1 MTEDHI
7 PVAAGREPA
16 SVIDIIVL
24 DQFSMMS
31 LAAVIEPLRA
41 ANRVSGKELYRW
53 RLSSF
58 ERSEV
63 QSSSGIR
70 ITVDGLFSPKGE
82 RDIVFVVAAFRAREV
97 NARIAAHLRRAIRES
112 TIVVGVE
119 AGAWVVARSGLLDN
133 YSATTHWEDLEDFT
147 EAFPLVN
154 VVADRFVMDRLRW
167 TTGGAAPTLDLMLN
181 LIRRGHG
188 LSTSLEVARIFIYD
202 HNSSGPYTQKFRS
215 PESLQVM
222 DELISSAIIIME
234 ENVCRPLSMPAV
246 AKRAGLSLRAFQVK
260 FKEALSETPQQYY
273 LTLRLAAAKRSLEQT
288 ARPVTEI
295 AATFGFGSASAFARA
310 FRKKFGFSP
319 SDSRREQQTL
329 ALPRGK

>member
-181 LIRRGHG
+181 LIRRGH
-188 LSTSLEVARIFIYD
+188 R
-202 HNSSGPYTQKFRS
+202 H
-215 PESLQVM
+215 
-222 DELISSAIIIME
+222 
-234 ENVCRPLSMPAV
+234 
-246 AKRAGLSLRAFQVK
+246 
-260 FKEALSETPQQYY
+260 
-273 LTLRLAAAKRSLEQT
+273 
-288 ARPVTEI
+288 
-295 AATFGFGSASAFARA
+295 
-310 FRKKFGFSP
+310 
-319 SDSRREQQTL
+319 
-329 ALPRGK
+329 